1 MKEKN
6 YNMKNVEDVRE
17 SMNWWLYY
25 STVPYMFRRII
36 RQPSGCYMQNIQMKI
51 LQNIC
56 ILFEKKGT
64 EISGLKIVF
73 QNLLS
78 SEYLYNY
85 NNN

>member
-1 MKEKN
+1 
-6 YNMKNVEDVRE
+6 
-17 SMNWWLYY
+17 
-25 STVPYMFRRII
+25 
-36 RQPSGCYMQNIQMKI
+36 MKI